1 MRVLLIED
9 DEDLGEGISLG
20 LKKHG
25 FEVEWILNGQEGL
38 YHASE
43 WDWDLIILDRLLP
56 ELDGMQIL
64 RKLRQLK
71 STPILMLTALNTLDH
86 RLEGFDGGA
95 DDYLGKPF
103 ELSELLARVNALA
116 RRSYGMTLREM
127 SYGRL
132 RFNADTRRVF
142 HVDEEIDLTSAEYRT
157 LEFLL
162 MRKGRIVTR
171 RQLEDV
177 LAEGE
182 RDIMPNALEVHIHRL
197 RKKVGAGV
205 IETVRGSGYRI
216 PDQEPEA

>member
-1 MRVLLIED
+1 MRLLLIED
-9 DEDLGEGISLG
+9 DEDLGEGIYLG

-25 FEVEWILNGQEGL
+25 FEVEWVLNGREAL
-38 YHASE
+38 YQASE
-43 WDWDLIILDRLLP
+43 WEWDLIILDRLLP
-56 ELDGMQIL
+56 ELDGMLIL
-64 RKLRQLK
+64 QKIRQRK

-86 RLEGFDGGA
+86 RLEGFDEGA

-116 RRSYGMTLREM
+116 RRSYRMERRELI
-127 SYGRL
+127 YGRL
-132 RFNADTRRVF
+132 RLNADTQQVF
-142 HVDEEIDLTSAEYRT
+142 QVDQEIELTAGEFRT

-182 RDIMPNALEVHIHRL
+182 RDIMPNTLEVHIHRL
-197 RKKVGAGV
+197 RKKVGAAI
-205 IETVRGSGYRI
+205 IETVRGRGYRI
-216 PDQEPEA
+216 PEQEPET